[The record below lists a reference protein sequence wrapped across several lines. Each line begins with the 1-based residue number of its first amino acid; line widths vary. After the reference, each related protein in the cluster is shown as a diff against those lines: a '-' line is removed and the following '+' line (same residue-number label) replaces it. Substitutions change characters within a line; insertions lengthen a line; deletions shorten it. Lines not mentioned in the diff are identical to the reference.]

1 MKRDGV
7 PGLGSIP
14 WFSALFSNKE
24 ATSRSSETVALI
36 TPRVIRNPNETV
48 SPVERNTRQQ
58 SEQMF
63 LRMGTE
69 LGSLLPLPGANAS
82 TGKPAETEK
91 P

>member
-1 MKRDGV
+1 
-7 PGLGSIP
+7 
-14 WFSALFSNKE
+14 
-24 ATSRSSETVALI
+24 
-36 TPRVIRNPNETV
+36 
-48 SPVERNTRQQ
+48 
-58 SEQMF
+58 MF